1 MTTRRRFLAVTAALP
16 LLAVRGPAAVWAADM
31 RPRRCPENEC
41 GYLYDPAVGDP
52 EFDLPPGIPFED
64 LPDDWECP
72 ECGTPKYL
80 W

>member
-1 MTTRRRFLAVTAALP
+1 MLTRRHLFALTAALP
-16 LLAVRGPAAVWAADM
+16 LLAVRGPATVWAADLG
-31 RPRRCPENEC
+31 PRRCPENEC

-52 EFDLPPGIPFED
+52 EFDLAPGIPFAE

-72 ECGTPKYL
+72 ECGTPKWL

>member
-1 MTTRRRFLAVTAALP
+1 MLTRRSLFLVAATLP
-16 LLAVRGPAAVWAADM
+16 LLAVRGPATAWASNL

-41 GYLYDPAVGDP
+41 GYLYDPDLGVP
-52 EFDLPPGIPFED
+52 EHEIPPGLAFAE
-64 LPDDWECP
+64 LPDEWECP